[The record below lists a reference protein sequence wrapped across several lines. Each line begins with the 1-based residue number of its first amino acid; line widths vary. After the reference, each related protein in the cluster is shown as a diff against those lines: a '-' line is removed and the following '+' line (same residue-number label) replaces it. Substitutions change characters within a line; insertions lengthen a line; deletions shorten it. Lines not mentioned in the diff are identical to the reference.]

1 MIAIRLGSG
10 AVDVRKLAERGGE
23 VALQPPP
30 PVTGE
35 STAPLAATTPASSSN
50 QESNGNVANRYTE
63 FTPEGR
69 SLPISIALLVDQR
82 MLPEVIAGLEQIEFG
97 YVLLEVGWSMPS
109 SKITPPIELE
119 DYLNIAPGVSKEAVE
134 NTVQLVTF
142 GEMYVRDMPPSVRQK
157 WEQERQLKLNPPPAG
172 STDPN
177 AAPVDPNA
185 APAQPSATPVDPN
198 APPADPNAPPA
209 DPNTAPATP
218 PAVPP
223 AEPAPATP
231 PAVPAAPPPAQGV
244 PDPM

>member
-1 MIAIRLGSG
+1 M
-10 AVDVRKLAERGGE
+10 
-23 VALQPPP
+23 
-30 PVTGE
+30 TGE

-157 WEQERQLKLNPPPAG
+157 WEQERQLKLPPLPPARLIPTRHPLTLMPRPP
-172 STDPN
+172 S
-177 AAPVDPNA
+177 PVQRRLIQTPHLLIRTRR
-185 APAQPSATPVDPN
+185 PPIPTPHQQHRRPSRQRN
-198 APPADPNAPPA
+198 QHQH
-209 DPNTAPATP
+209 
-218 PAVPP
+218 
-223 AEPAPATP
+223 TP